1 MISVFFV
8 YSVYI
13 CFRDGTQ
20 GAGRHSP
27 CRSSFAI
34 SETAMFMETKK
45 TWESVL
51 RAYPYSQALAL
62 PLDEDKQR
70 RSLPTSVNIYA
81 HATTQHNP

>member
-8 YSVYI
+8 SSVSRGHTMCCPVLPQPRLSLFTYT
-13 CFRDGTQ
+13 FWN
-20 GAGRHSP
+20 
-27 CRSSFAI
+27 
-34 SETAMFMETKK
+34 KK

-62 PLDEDKQR
+62 PLCEDKQR
-70 RSLPTSVNIYA
+70 RSLPTSVNIYV